1 LDEVIQEK
9 VRVLNEAKMKAVDEE
24 DFDRAKHLKDAVDKL
39 MMAGSQMVQL
49 EMQKKLA
56 IENEDFDSAKILK
69 FEIER
74 MRNLAFNLD
83 TERVILAPLQQ
94 SVSSIKPSEHHR
106 SQRQDDPQMI
116 SEHNA

>member
-1 LDEVIQEK
+1 M
-9 VRVLNEAKMKAVDEE
+9 EAE

-39 MMAGSQMVQL
+39 LMAGSQIIQL

-94 SVSSIKPSEHHR
+94 SVSTVRPPVQSERHY
-106 SQRQDDPQMI
+106 S
-116 SEHNA
+116 